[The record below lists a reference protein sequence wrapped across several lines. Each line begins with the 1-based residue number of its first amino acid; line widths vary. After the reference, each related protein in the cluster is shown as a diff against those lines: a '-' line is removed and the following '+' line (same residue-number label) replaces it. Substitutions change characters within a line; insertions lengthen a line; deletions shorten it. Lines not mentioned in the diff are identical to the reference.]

1 MAEASSVC
9 SFFTRTFIKI
19 DVPMILILFE
29 MTTFLVFSSRSA
41 DGGRLV
47 DRSLA
52 QQDADNWLNQ
62 SDLASADSM

>member
-1 MAEASSVC
+1 
-9 SFFTRTFIKI
+9 
-19 DVPMILILFE
+19 MILILFE